1 MSTTTPSAQHSVKSS
16 KKPDKKSR
24 KDPFVIV
31 TPLEA
36 SGAHVDLSSRR
47 VGAQIYLDHL
57 RPTECQRSEI
67 ERLYAAG
74 HAFEHL
80 YRCLDQDDQLSAAAL
95 LASLGLDTDSRES
108 LTNRW
113 HTRWSQPSGQNKEKT
128 WRVLYQ
134 WCVRTLDHGKVE

>member
-16 KKPDKKSR
+16 KKPNKKSR
-24 KDPFVIV
+24 KDPFIIV

-74 HAFEHL
+74 LAFEHL

-134 WCVRTLDHGKVE
+134 WCVRT